1 MQLCNLFNASLYDQW
16 VLKGTGIAVICLL
29 VHSSGSFNY
38 MEYENT
44 SVLCIIHALLYLSG
58 TGS

>member
-1 MQLCNLFNASLYDQW
+1 
-16 VLKGTGIAVICLL
+16 
-29 VHSSGSFNY
+29 